1 MTASAIFEPTR
12 IGSMRVKSMAQS
24 MSMGTVGLRGV
35 LLAAILATLAGCAT
49 TPPEADPVVQKLS
62 ELDGRL
68 LRLERVLANQSLLD
82 LSQRIEA
89 SQNEVR
95 TLRGQMDE
103 LQHNLTK
110 TQDQQRELYGDVDR
124 RLTAM
129 EGGVAAGTAGAARSA
144 ASGLPVPEGD
154 DRANYQAAFDLL
166 KDGKYTEAA
175 SAFKQFLT
183 TFSGSALADNAQYW
197 LGEAHY
203 VTKQYPDALR
213 DFRTVIEKYPES
225 RKMPDALLKIGY
237 CNYELKNWA
246 EARAALD
253 QVVKQYAETTAAR
266 LASQR
271 LAKMESEGR

>member
-12 IGSMRVKSMAQS
+12 IESMRVQSMARS
-24 MSMGTVGLRGV
+24 TLGLRGV
-35 LLAAILATLAGCAT
+35 LIAAMLATLAGCAT

-129 EGGVAAGTAGAARSA
+129 EGGVAAGTAGAARSS

-166 KDGKYTEAA
+166 KDGKYTEAS

-225 RKMPDALLKIGY
+225 RKIPDALLKIGY